1 METSGFITFLLII
14 TNFLFSY
21 RGFKD
26 HGFFLKYNFQVEQ
39 VRVYKD
45 YKRLFTSGFLHVGW
59 MHLIFNMIALYLMSS
74 TLEYYIGAAEFFL
87 VYAAGLLGGNLLSL
101 WIHKNDSFYS
111 SVGASGAVF
120 SIMFSSIALFPGL
133 KLGLLFLPIS
143 LPAWLFG
150 LGYVLFSIYAIHSRS
165 DNIGHDAHL
174 GGGLAGMLVAVL
186 LHPSAFV
193 NNYVTILIVAI
204 PALVFIISI
213 IKKPGA
219 LLIDNLY
226 YKNNRTLTKE
236 DKYNLNKKNRQ
247 EELDKVLEKIH
258 KKGMNSLTDK
268 EKRLLQEY
276 SK

>member
-1 METSGFITFLLII
+1 MSFITFFLIV

-26 HGFFLKYNFQVEQ
+26 HSFFLKYSFEVEQ

-59 MHLIFNMIALYLMSS
+59 THLIFNMVALYFFSS
-74 TLEYYIGAAEFFL
+74 TLEAYIGAAEFLL
-87 VYAAGLLGGNLLSL
+87 VYAAGLAGGNLLSL
-101 WIHKNDSFYS
+101 LVHKHNSSYS

-120 SIMFSSIALFPGL
+120 SIMFSSIALFPGM
-133 KLGLLFLPIS
+133 KIGLFFLPFS
-143 LPAWLFG
+143 FPAWLFG
-150 LGYVLFSIYAIHSRS
+150 LAYVLFSIYGIRSRS

-174 GGGLAGMLVAVL
+174 GGALTGMLVAIL
-186 LHPSAFV
+186 LHPSALHD
-193 NNYVTILIVAI
+193 NPVTILIIAVPAI
-204 PALVFIISI
+204 AFILFIM
-213 IKKPGA
+213 KKPEA

-226 YKNNRTLTKE
+226 YKKNHYLTVE
-236 DKYNLNKKNRQ
+236 DKYNLKKRNKQ

-258 KKGMNSLTDK
+258 NKGMNSLNEK